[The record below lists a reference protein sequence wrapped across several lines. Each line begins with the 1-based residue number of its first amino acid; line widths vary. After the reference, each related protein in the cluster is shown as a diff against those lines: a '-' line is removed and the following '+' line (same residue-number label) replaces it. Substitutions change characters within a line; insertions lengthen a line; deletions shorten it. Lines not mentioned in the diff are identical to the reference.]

1 MHRRMFVL
9 GSACAMMPGVAAAR
23 ARRGS
28 PSTPIS
34 IERFDAPG
42 SGPRPIV
49 LLLHGSDGLTYPGR
63 YATAARA
70 IAAAGFTVFLPHY
83 FESTGDRRAAYG
95 ELGSKF
101 PAWLAANSAALDQ
114 IVAEPGV
121 ARNRI
126 GAVGI
131 SLGGALALALS
142 AQDPRLKAVVN
153 YFGYLPGQLRAA
165 RRFPP
170 TLILHGD
177 ADRIVPV
184 SNAYAIETLLRARG
198 GVVERQIYSG
208 QGHGFGGAAS
218 SDAASRTAS
227 FLSRYIG

>member
-1 MHRRMFVL
+1 MAA
-9 GSACAMMPGVAAAR
+9 GSANAQVR
-23 ARRGS
+23 TGS
-28 PSTPIS
+28 SLPAIT

-42 SGPRPIV
+42 PGPHPTV

-63 YATAARA
+63 YSTAARTL
-70 IAAAGFTVFLPHY
+70 AAAGFTVFLPHY

-101 PAWLAANSAALDQ
+101 PAWLAANAAALDQ
-114 IVAEPGV
+114 VVAAAGV

-126 GAVGI
+126 GVVGI

-142 AQDPRLKAVVN
+142 AQDTRVGAVVN
-153 YFGYLPGQLRAA
+153 FFGYLPGQLRDAG
-165 RRFPP
+165 RFAP

-184 SNAYAIETLLRARG
+184 SNAYAIETLLKARG
-198 GVVERQIYSG
+198 GVVERQIYPG
-208 QGHGFGGAAS
+208 EGHGFGGAAS
-218 SDAASRTAS
+218 SDAAIRTAT
-227 FLSRYIG
+227 FLNRHIG